1 MQFRKFIRIHWVLL
15 ALLLTAAAFFFK
27 TEKTVTA
34 QLGEHSF
41 SAPVTWANDLTRE
54 QGWAPEHPR
63 LLADINGDHKQ
74 DVVGFGNDGTWVALS
89 NGTSNFTPAL
99 VLGDF
104 GFHAGGWRANLHERA
119 AGDVNGDHM
128 DDIVGFGNAG
138 VYRSLATGNGA
149 LGPVEFVVA
158 DFGYDQGWRNDKH
171 VRLLADVNGDTR
183 KDIVGFGT
191 HGVWVSLSMSTNGDF
206 SAPFFA
212 VGDFGTLQGWNNV
225 DHIRTT
231 ADVNGDTK
239 QDIVG
244 FGDHGVW
251 VAFANGVGFDSPQ
264 LLLSEFAKF
273 AGGWQVSRHPRVM
286 ADVNKDTKDDI
297 VGFGYDGIWVSYS
310 TGTGFT
316 APVFA
321 LADFGYNQGW
331 RVGKD
336 PVFEDDGHA
345 HTDCTEETCG
355 FGMNPRFVVDLNNDG
370 YRDIVGFGSEAI
382 YRSLGGPNGFGTV
395 RPMIRDLVTESA
407 GPWGGFEDVVQ
418 SF

>member
-1 MQFRKFIRIHWVLL
+1 MRILQFRKFIRIHWVLL

-212 VGDFGTLQGWNNV
+212 VGDFGT
-225 DHIRTT
+225 
-231 ADVNGDTK
+231 
-239 QDIVG
+239 
-244 FGDHGVW
+244 
-251 VAFANGVGFDSPQ
+251 FAV
-264 LLLSEFAKF
+264 
-273 AGGWQVSRHPRVM
+273 
-286 ADVNKDTKDDI
+286 
-297 VGFGYDGIWVSYS
+297 
-310 TGTGFT
+310 
-316 APVFA
+316 
-321 LADFGYNQGW
+321 
-331 RVGKD
+331 
-336 PVFEDDGHA
+336 
-345 HTDCTEETCG
+345 
-355 FGMNPRFVVDLNNDG
+355 
-370 YRDIVGFGSEAI
+370 
-382 YRSLGGPNGFGTV
+382 
-395 RPMIRDLVTESA
+395 
-407 GPWGGFEDVVQ
+407 
-418 SF
+418 

>member
-1 MQFRKFIRIHWVLL
+1 MRILQFRKFIRIHWVLL

-63 LLADINGDHKQ
+63 LLADI
-74 DVVGFGNDGTWVALS
+74 
-89 NGTSNFTPAL
+89 
-99 VLGDF
+99 
-104 GFHAGGWRANLHERA
+104 
-119 AGDVNGDHM
+119 NGDHM

-212 VGDFGTLQGWNNV
+212 VGDFGT
-225 DHIRTT
+225 
-231 ADVNGDTK
+231 
-239 QDIVG
+239 
-244 FGDHGVW
+244 
-251 VAFANGVGFDSPQ
+251 FAV
-264 LLLSEFAKF
+264 
-273 AGGWQVSRHPRVM
+273 
-286 ADVNKDTKDDI
+286 
-297 VGFGYDGIWVSYS
+297 
-310 TGTGFT
+310 
-316 APVFA
+316 
-321 LADFGYNQGW
+321 
-331 RVGKD
+331 
-336 PVFEDDGHA
+336 
-345 HTDCTEETCG
+345 
-355 FGMNPRFVVDLNNDG
+355 
-370 YRDIVGFGSEAI
+370 
-382 YRSLGGPNGFGTV
+382 
-395 RPMIRDLVTESA
+395 
-407 GPWGGFEDVVQ
+407 
-418 SF
+418 